1 MSTQMANKFMNFA
14 IITPDDQQQL
24 QTSTAIKDEQLEMT
38 EEDDDYDDE
47 IEDDDKPG
55 EVYIDTKSALRRDVT
70 IS

>member
-1 MSTQMANKFMNFA
+1 
-14 IITPDDQQQL
+14 
-24 QTSTAIKDEQLEMT
+24 MT

-55 EVYIDTKSALRRDVT
+55 EVYIVTKSALRRDVT